1 MRVAL
6 LHQVTLIPALLLGT
20 KTAEAPSGSLHLS
33 ISPSDES
40 DGDEPVIGGAQDVT
54 CTNAELCE
62 RAAQLLADVERWYAD
77 EKARAVRTL
86 SSRALTEPRART
98 ARR

>member
-6 LHQVTLIPALLLGT
+6 LHQVTLIPALLLGV
-20 KTAEAPSGSLHLS
+20 KSAEAPSGSLHLS
-33 ISPSDES
+33 VSPSDES
-40 DGDEPVIGGAQDVT
+40 DGDTIIGGAQDVT

-77 EKARAVRTL
+77 EKSRAVRTL
-86 SSRALTEPRART
+86 PSRALTEPRART
-98 ARR
+98 TRR